1 MSMSMSFEEMREL
14 LKTRLKPSRFEH
26 SLGVSDTAVKLA
38 ERFGVN
44 TEKARTAGLLH
55 DCAREFPNG
64 SLPEEARRRGIPI
77 HPVEE
82 AMPLLLH
89 APIGAFRISELYGV
103 EDPEI
108 SQAIRCHTVGGAG
121 MTDLDKIVYF
131 ADMIEPHR
139 DYPSVKRLRK
149 LALEASLDEMMLA
162 GLTGSISFVLAKGHL
177 IHPDTVTARN
187 ELILKKQ
194 EATKS

>member
-1 MSMSMSFEEMREL
+1 MSFEEMREL

-26 SLGVSDTAVKLA
+26 SMGVSDTAVKLA
-38 ERFGVN
+38 ERFGVDV
-44 TEKARTAGLLH
+44 EKARTAGLLH
-55 DCAREFPNG
+55 DCAREFSNG

-103 EDPEI
+103 EDSEI

-139 DYPSVKRLRK
+139 DYPSVKQLRK
-149 LALEASLDEMMLA
+149 LAQEASLDEMMLA